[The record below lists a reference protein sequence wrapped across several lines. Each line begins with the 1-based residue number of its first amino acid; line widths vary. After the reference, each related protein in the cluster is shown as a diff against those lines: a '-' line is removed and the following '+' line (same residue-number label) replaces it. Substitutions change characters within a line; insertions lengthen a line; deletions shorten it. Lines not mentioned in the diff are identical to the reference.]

1 MTLGIHDLPL
11 YLASGILLNIAPGPD
26 SLLVTMRS
34 AAQGWRAGSMAA
46 LGVASGVF
54 VHISAAALGVSA
66 LIAASASAF
75 AILKYAGAAYLVY
88 IGVRMVFAKSSAAG
102 MVGEPPAAA
111 LTYRRIYVQG
121 FLTNALNPKV
131 ALFFL
136 AFVPQFIAS
145 DSTAKALAFVLLGLI
160 FDFNG
165 LLWCVFLAWFVARV
179 RASMRPSERARRW
192 FSRVIGGLFVALGVR
207 LALARAS

>member
-75 AILKYAGAAYLVY
+75 AIL
-88 IGVRMVFAKSSAAG
+88 RS
-102 MVGEPPAAA
+102 
-111 LTYRRIYVQG
+111 
-121 FLTNALNPKV
+121 
-131 ALFFL
+131 
-136 AFVPQFIAS
+136 
-145 DSTAKALAFVLLGLI
+145 
-160 FDFNG
+160 
-165 LLWCVFLAWFVARV
+165 
-179 RASMRPSERARRW
+179 
-192 FSRVIGGLFVALGVR
+192 
-207 LALARAS
+207 